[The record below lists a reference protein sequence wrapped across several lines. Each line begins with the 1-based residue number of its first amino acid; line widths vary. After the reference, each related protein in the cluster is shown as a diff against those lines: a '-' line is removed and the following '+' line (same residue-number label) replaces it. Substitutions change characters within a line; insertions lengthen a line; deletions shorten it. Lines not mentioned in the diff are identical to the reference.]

1 MKALAADPEPT
12 ARAIAGPGDEA
23 VHGDGDPC
31 KHLAH
36 WLSLSSQAAGGGVIN
51 QTDGWH
57 EPKSSLGRLNISM
70 D

>member
-1 MKALAADPEPT
+1 VKALAAGPEPT
-12 ARAIAGPGDEA
+12 ARAIAGPSDEA

-51 QTDGWH
+51 QTDGGLG
-57 EPKSSLGRLNISM
+57 PKSSPGRLNISM
-70 D
+70 G